1 MAERRR
7 TEAVDEA
14 EVLAQVDA
22 AADEI
27 YALAPDEFS
36 SARDDLVRQAR
47 EQRNQPLAR
56 ELGKLRKPTQSA
68 WLINLLWRD
77 QREVMEQLF
86 VLASELGQAQAA
98 AAGAAL
104 RELMQQRRQLEN
116 ALLRRA
122 VELAS
127 QAGVRVSDSVT
138 REAQETLSAALAVP
152 EVAGEVRS
160 GRLVKPAT
168 YAGFGGA
175 ATGGATRPATP
186 PRAPIDLQAVQRRR
200 AAEAE
205 RAEPPAAADSEGPA
219 GAEAARL
226 AEEEQRAEAERRAE
240 EERLAAEA
248 RRRQLEA
255 AQQALGA
262 AEAELRSATRAAE
275 AAVQRRDDLRG
286 RLETLREQLQRLEA
300 DVERADRASSEAEA
314 AQQQAQAAHAEAEAA
329 LAQAQ
334 RDVGSA

>member
-1 MAERRR
+1 
-7 TEAVDEA
+7 
-14 EVLAQVDA
+14 
-22 AADEI
+22 
-27 YALAPDEFS
+27 
-36 SARDDLVRQAR
+36 
-47 EQRNQPLAR
+47 
-56 ELGKLRKPTQSA
+56 LGKLRKPTQSA

-86 VLASELGQAQAA
+86 LLASELGQAQAA

-104 RELMQQRRQLEN
+104 RELTQQRRQLEN

-122 VELAS
+122 VDLAS
-127 QAGVRVSDSVT
+127 QAGVRVSDSVA
-138 REAQETLSAALAVP
+138 REAQETLGAALAVP
-152 EVAGEVRS
+152 EVADEVRS

-175 ATGGATRPATP
+175 ASGGAPRPATS
-186 PRAPIDLQAVQRRR
+186 PRTPIDLQAVQRRR
-200 AAEAE
+200 AAETE
-205 RAEPPAAADSEGPA
+205 RAGARPAGDTGARPTSDTGA
-219 GAEAARL
+219 GAEAADADAARL
-226 AEEEQRAEAERRAE
+226 AEEEEQRAEAQRRAE

-262 AEAELRSATRAAE
+262 AEAELRSASRAAE
-275 AAVQRRDDLRG
+275 AATQRRDDLRS

-300 DVERADRASSEAEA
+300 DVERGDRLASEAEA
-314 AQQQAQAAHAEAEAA
+314 TQQQAQAAHAEAEAA

-334 RDVGSA
+334 REVGSS